1 MYVPGAWNLGGRLH
15 LRILP
20 TTVRLQICVCV
31 CVYLYI
37 LQLLDID
44 LLNFKFFTRHNI
56 CFMSLVYNLT
66 NKSFLN
72 NKIVEHY
79 QMLSLYLLK

>member
-1 MYVPGAWNLGGRLH
+1 M
-15 LRILP
+15 RI
-20 TTVRLQICVCV
+20 R
-31 CVYLYI
+31 VYLYI
-37 LQLLDID
+37 LQLFDID
-44 LLNFKFFTRHNI
+44 LLNFKFFIRHNI

-72 NKIVEHY
+72 KKVVEHY